1 MDKGFETIEVL
12 ERNRQPLFSPKV
24 NPLSP
29 KEVEYSFE
37 TDHDGPAGTIVYE
50 IPKSKLTNYSDNN
63 RLQFQQES
71 IDALINF
78 S

>member
-1 MDKGFETIEVL
+1 MDKGFETIEVM
-12 ERNRQPLFSPKV
+12 ERNRTPLFSPKV
-24 NPLSP
+24 IPLSP

-37 TDHDGPAGTIVYE
+37 TQDGPAGTIVYE
-50 IPKSKLTNYSDNN
+50 IPKSKLTNYSNNN
-63 RLQFQQES
+63 RLLFQHES